1 MRLFPLVVFNA
12 IASSL
17 VTTAALSQPQ
27 PPDPTF
33 FTGNPPS
40 LVSAGTPDSSVNWPS
55 ARYYFTFQL
64 PSDSPE
70 SVGKVSFIPQPSG
83 DPIVFNVANTTAFQG
98 TQNQQGK
105 ALTIQ
110 ASQTPDGTIA
120 VQFNPP
126 VPPGTTFT
134 VSLQTVQNPSEA
146 GVYQFTV
153 QGFPAGAN
161 PTGFDLGVGRFS
173 IYSFR

>member
-1 MRLFPLVVFNA
+1 MRLLPLVILNA

-17 VTTAALSQPQ
+17 VATAAFSQPQ
-27 PPDPTF
+27 SSEPTF
-33 FTGNPPS
+33 FTGSPPS
-40 LVSAGTPDSSVNWPS
+40 LVNTGSPENSVNWPS
-55 ARYYFTFQL
+55 ARYYYTFQL

-70 SVGKVSFIPQPSG
+70 SLGKVTFAPQPSG
-83 DPIVFNVANTTAFQG
+83 EPIVFDLANTTAFQG

-105 ALTIQ
+105 SLSVQTSQ
-110 ASQTPDGTIA
+110 AKDGTIS

-134 VSLQTVQNPSEA
+134 VSLQAVQNPSEG

-153 QGFPAGAN
+153 QGFPAGVN
-161 PTGFDLGVGRFS
+161 PTGFDLGVGRFA
-173 IYSFR
+173 IYTNR

>member
-1 MRLFPLVVFNA
+1 MRILSVVILNA
-12 IASSL
+12 IASTL
-17 VTTAALSQPQ
+17 GATLALSQPQ
-27 PPDPTF
+27 TPDPTF
-33 FTGNPPS
+33 FTGNPPA
-40 LVSAGTPDSSVNWPS
+40 LVNAGSPDNSVNWPS

-64 PSDSPE
+64 PSDSPQ
-70 SVGKVSFIPQPSG
+70 SFGQATFAPQPSG
-83 DPIVFNVANTTAFQG
+83 EPIVFDLAKTTAFQG

-105 ALTIQ
+105 SLTIQ
-110 ASQTPDGTIA
+110 TRQDANGTIY
-120 VQFNPP
+120 VQFTPP

-134 VSLQTVQNPSEA
+134 VSLQAVQNPSEA

-161 PTGFDLGVGRFS
+161 PTGFDIGMGRFS